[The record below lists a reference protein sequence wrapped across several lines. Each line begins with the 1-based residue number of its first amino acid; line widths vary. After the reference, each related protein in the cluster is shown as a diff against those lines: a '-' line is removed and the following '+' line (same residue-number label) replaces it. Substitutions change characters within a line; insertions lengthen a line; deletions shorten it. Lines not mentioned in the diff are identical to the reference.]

1 MTDPQ
6 LKILISIRKEID
18 GLHDTVKEL
27 GGLNRELVSSQ
38 EKFRQVRTAAQGMG
52 AMLKTGLGIEIVRR
66 GLDLLTQIPLKI
78 AGAIKAGVDYNANL
92 EQQGAA
98 FETLLGSVEK
108 SEERLRS
115 LVDFAAS
122 TPFELPAI
130 VDASK
135 LLQSF
140 SGEALSTGEGLRL
153 VGDAAAAVG
162 QPIGNVSMWFG
173 RLFAALRNGAPMG
186 EAIARLTE
194 LGLVSGES
202 RKQLAALEGASLS
215 EAQAMATLRDAFGF
229 TAGAM
234 ARQSRTLNGL
244 MSTLRDTLAALG
256 GDLAKPL
263 FASFKS
269 ALVEVLQLLGA
280 LETESEAAIARVT
293 DQTARL
299 REAARS
305 AAPDQLAAITSDF
318 VEQLSAN
325 EQRVRELQTLL
336 SGYLL
341 FDENNDVK
349 ERYAGRRSGLEAE
362 LAGLAELNR
371 QVRIELGRQGVEAY
385 RGDLDA
391 RVERLRSLI
400 AELEQ
405 LNTPKETYTFRRSG
419 RKVDWSRD
427 RAKAEASGIANGLE
441 RGSPALAQFV
451 DDAIAAMREKMLADN
466 AIVLG
471 VTPGL
476 DAKGQ
481 DQLAAARDELADLT
495 ANVPQQAGAN
505 QAAQERATLLA
516 HHAQLYET
524 ATVRAGELTDQ
535 VEKLRAAEAQSLAT
549 DAQRLDLTNARL
561 AAVDEAADA
570 ARAEA
575 GAIEDDAQRAVVLN
589 DIALRLERDK
599 LPVLAQQRELQA
611 KIAATTQQATA
622 DGRAD
627 AAKGIEARLV
637 SKRSELAAIA
647 YERERAGDDP
657 DLARRRRTEEELI
670 ERQRD
675 VLADIVQ
682 ITREKLALAS
692 DPVETARIEAQV
704 AATERERDH
713 VGTGTQ
719 GTAALGVGES
729 FGVGVMDWVTS
740 LGSQGEQIAAL
751 LQGTIGTAAQGIS
764 DTIYGWTTG
773 AGDFG
778 DVLLGIGD
786 TALRQLIDMVVN
798 MGLQWIIS
806 GSVAKATMTGIS
818 ALGSLLRKK
827 EASETI
833 AAESAKAP
841 ALQKNALTANAGSF
855 GLSAV
860 IGLALLAALLA
871 AFTFRERGGDMQAG
885 HPYIVGERRAEVF
898 VPDQPGTMH
907 PSVDDYVNRYGSG
920 QNLAATMDVPG
931 LPASSPMGAG
941 AAGAATALAA
951 GMAAAGVGGRQG
963 NRPMN
968 VAFFGDN
975 MRAAKDWA
983 ESQEGDTWFYDTMRK
998 KMSQFVP
1005 L

>member
-38 EKFRQVRTAAQGMG
+38 KKFRQVRTAAQGMG

-280 LETESEAAIARVT
+280 LESKTEAVVGRVVT
-293 DQTARL
+293 ETARL
-299 REAARS
+299 QA
-305 AAPDQLAAITSDF
+305 LAAGTTT
-318 VEQLSAN
+318 A
-325 EQRVRELQTLL
+325 TL
-336 SGYLL
+336 
-341 FDENNDVK
+341 
-349 ERYAGRRSGLEAE
+349 ERDRATLVAAE
-362 LAGLAELNR
+362 TAAAER
-371 QVRIELGRQGVEAY
+371 
-385 RGDLDA
+385 
-391 RVERLRSLI
+391 I
-400 AELEQ
+400 AELESRTQ
-405 LNTPKETYTFRRSG
+405 RVNGRLMARRGAAGLGGAFESVEDYRVALAELRGLREQVVAVREELVAFDGESAAPFDAVATEARLAELRELASTQVRRGGRGSG
-419 RKVDWSRD
+419 M
-427 RAKAEASGIANGLE
+427 RARGLTGEERAEFAELE
-441 RGSPALAQFV
+441 RRMAVLDTAGSASER
-451 DDAIAAMREKMLADN
+451 AATNTKE
-466 AIVLG
+466 
-471 VTPGL
+471 
-476 DAKGQ
+476 
-481 DQLAAARDELADLT
+481 
-495 ANVPQQAGAN
+495 
-505 QAAQERATLLA
+505 QERRALLE
-516 HHAQLYET
+516 HHVQLYET

-549 DAQRLDLTNARL
+549 DAQRLDLTNDRL

-599 LPVLAQQRELQA
+599 LSVLAQQRELQA
-611 KIAATTQQATA
+611 KIAATKQQATA

-764 DTIYGWTTG
+764 DTIYGWATG